1 MKRKILVVGLA
12 CLSAVAVAQSS
23 GDQSSEKKK
32 SNDAAT
38 HQVQARRDQATGMAS
53 GKREAAQPAKTGAKT
68 SAVDDWDVAKGKGA
82 KTSAASWDLA
92 TAKGARTAAPQ
103 GAGSNNVHVA
113 VGDVNGD
120 GKADVTTPNNA
131 GPSKGQNPPADKA
144 KVQSP
149 RDVATGQASG
159 KRQHEPK

>member
-1 MKRKILVVGLA
+1 MNRKIVVMGLA
-12 CLSAVAVAQSS
+12 CLSAVAVAQSN
-23 GDQSSEKKK
+23 GDQGSEKKK

-38 HQVQARRDQATGMAS
+38 HQVQAPRDQATGMAS
-53 GKREAAQPAKTGAKT
+53 GKREAAQPAKTDAKT
-68 SAVDDWDVAKGKGA
+68 SAVDDWDLAKGKGA

-92 TAKGARTAAPQ
+92 KGKGARTAAPQ
-103 GAGSNNVHVA
+103 ASDSNSVHVA
-113 VGDVNGD
+113 AGDVNGD
-120 GKADVTTPNNA
+120 GKADVSTPNNS

>member
-23 GDQSSEKKK
+23 GNQTNEKKK
-32 SNDAAT
+32 PAETAT
-38 HQVQARRDQATGMAS
+38 QPIAPRDHAS
-53 GKREAAQPAKTGAKT
+53 GLPTGKQAAPSAKTDGKT
-68 SAVDDWDVAKGKGA
+68 TASDDWDLAKGKGA

-92 TAKGARTAAPQ
+92 TGKGSRTAAPQ
-103 GAGSNNVHVA
+103 GSDSNSVHVA

-120 GKADVTTPNNA
+120 GKADVTTPNNS
-131 GPSKGQNPPADKA
+131 GPSKGQNPPADKT

-149 RDVATGQASG
+149 RDAATGQASG

>member
-1 MKRKILVVGLA
+1 M
-12 CLSAVAVAQSS
+12 
-23 GDQSSEKKK
+23 
-32 SNDAAT
+32 
-38 HQVQARRDQATGMAS
+38 
-53 GKREAAQPAKTGAKT
+53 
-68 SAVDDWDVAKGKGA
+68 AKGKGA

>member
-53 GKREAAQPAKTGAKT
+53 GKREAAQPVKTGAK
-68 SAVDDWDVAKGKGA
+68 ARAGDDWDVAKGKGA

-92 TAKGARTAAPQ
+92 TAKSERTAAPKRS
-103 GAGSNNVHVA
+103 GTSHAHVP
-113 VGDVNGD
+113 VG
-120 GKADVTTPNNA
+120 
-131 GPSKGQNPPADKA
+131 
-144 KVQSP
+144 
-149 RDVATGQASG
+149 
-159 KRQHEPK
+159 

>member
-23 GDQSSEKKK
+23 GNQTNEKKK
-32 SNDAAT
+32 PTETAT
-38 HQVQARRDQATGMAS
+38 EPTAPRDHAS
-53 GKREAAQPAKTGAKT
+53 GLLTGKQQAAAPVKTDGKT
-68 SAVDDWDVAKGKGA
+68 IASDDWDLAKGKGA

-92 TAKGARTAAPQ
+92 TAKGSRTAAPQ
-103 GAGSNNVHVA
+103 GSDSNGVRVA
-113 VGDVNGD
+113 AADVNGD
-120 GKADVTTPNNA
+120 GKADVATPNNS
-131 GPSKGQNPPADKA
+131 GPGKGQNPPADKA

>member
-23 GDQSSEKKK
+23 GNQTNEKKK
-32 SNDAAT
+32 PTETAT
-38 HQVQARRDQATGMAS
+38 EPTAPRDHAS
-53 GKREAAQPAKTGAKT
+53 GLPTGKQQAAAPAKTDGKT
-68 SAVDDWDVAKGKGA
+68 TASDDWDLAKGKGA

-92 TAKGARTAAPQ
+92 KGKGARTAAPQ
-103 GAGSNNVHVA
+103 GSDSNGVRVA
-113 VGDVNGD
+113 TADVNGD
-120 GKADVTTPNNA
+120 GKADVATPNNS
-131 GPSKGQNPPADKA
+131 GPGKGQNPPADKA